1 MVGAVWVEG
10 LQHSYDESILEEGME
25 EQEEEH
31 TEQEEDHTEQV
42 VCVGALGVGVATA
55 SEFSAPPAAAALAAT
70 AAAKGAAPSRRLEK
84 VDFFKSPLAT
94 LC

>member
-10 LQHSYDESILEEGME
+10 LQYSYDESILEEGME
-25 EQEEEH
+25 EQEVE
-31 TEQEEDHTEQV
+31 HTEQV
-42 VCVGALGVGVATA
+42 VCVGALSVGVATA